1 MMEMAFVV
9 FFVLL
14 LLGVPIVLALGV
26 ASLAALLTAGVPLS
40 LAATR
45 MFAGLDSFPLMA
57 VPFFI
62 LAGELMNVSGFT
74 DRIVKLAN
82 ALVGHLTA
90 GLAQV
95 NVVDS
100 MLFAG
105 ISGSSAADVSSIGS
119 MVIRAMTRE
128 GYPREFTVSLTAVTA
143 CIANI
148 IPPSLF
154 MILLG
159 AVTGISVGGMFLA
172 GFVPGILIG
181 FGLMVF
187 NYIYCKKMNIPVKR
201 RPTAAEFWE
210 ACKEAA
216 PALGTAVIILGG
228 IEFGIV
234 TPTEAGVLAVVYTAF
249 VGMVVYHDLTLPMLH
264 QLLIRASKTTAIA
277 VSVLAPASIFSWIMA
292 RESLPD
298 LLTRGI
304 KQVASTPLE
313 VHLLIMVVLLI
324 LGMFMEA
331 TSVLIIVMPFLFP
344 VAIKAGLDPI
354 HFGICSTV
362 ALVIGLV
369 TPPVGMLL
377 FLACAIGKTTVKA
390 TLWTLYP
397 QIAIMVFVLLLIVL
411 FPQLTTFLPRFL
423 LKL

>member
-1 MMEMAFVV
+1 MMEIAF
-9 FFVLL
+9 FTFLVLL

-26 ASLAALLTAGVPLS
+26 ASFAAPLATGVPLS
-40 LAATR
+40 PAATR

-82 ALVGHLTA
+82 ALVGHRTA

-105 ISGSSAADVSSIGS
+105 ISGSSAADVSSIGA
-119 MVIRAMTRE
+119 MVIRAMIRE

-172 GFVPGILIG
+172 GFVPGVLIG
-181 FGLMVF
+181 LGLMVF
-187 NYIYCKKMNIPVKR
+187 NYVYCKKMNIPVKK
-201 RPTAAEFWE
+201 RPTAEEFWRS
-210 ACKEAA
+210 CKEAA

-234 TPTEAGVLAVVYTAF
+234 TPTEAGVLAVVYTLF
-249 VGMVVYHDLTLPMLH
+249 LGVVVYRVLSATMLE
-264 QLLIRASKTTAIA
+264 QVLVRASKTTAIA
-277 VSVLAPASIFSWIMA
+277 VSVLTTASIFSWIMA

-304 KQVASTPLE
+304 HQVASTPLG
-313 VHLLIMVVLLI
+313 VHVIIISVLLV

-331 TSVLIIVMPFLFP
+331 TSVLIIVMPFFFP
-344 VAIKAGLDPI
+344 VAMKAGLDPI

-377 FLACAIGKTTVKA
+377 FLACTIGKTTVKA
-390 TLWTLYP
+390 TLRTLYP
-397 QIAIMVFVLLLIVL
+397 QIAIMIFVLLLIVF
-411 FPQLTTFLPRFL
+411 FPPLTTFLPKWL
-423 LKL
+423 LGL

>member
-1 MMEMAFVV
+1 MMEIAFLT
-9 FFVLL
+9 FFGLL

-26 ASLAALLTAGVPLS
+26 ASFVALFYAGVPLS

-105 ISGSSAADVSSIGS
+105 ISGSSAADVSSIGA
-119 MVIRAMTRE
+119 MIIRAMTRE
-128 GYPREFTVSLTAVTA
+128 GYPREYTVSLTAVTA

-181 FGLMVF
+181 LGLMLF
-187 NYIYCKKMNIPVKR
+187 NYSYCKKMNIPVKR
-201 RPTAAEFWE
+201 RPTAAEFWG

-234 TPTEAGVLAVVYTAF
+234 TPTEAGVLAVVYTTF
-249 VGMVVYHDLTLPMLH
+249 LGMMVYRELSLPVLH
-264 QLLIRASKTTAIA
+264 QVLVRASKTTAIA

-304 KQVASTPLE
+304 KHVASTPLG
-313 VHLLIMVVLLI
+313 VHLIIMVVLLI

-344 VAIKAGLDPI
+344 VAMKAGLDPI

>member
-1 MMEMAFVV
+1 
-9 FFVLL
+9 
-14 LLGVPIVLALGV
+14 
-26 ASLAALLTAGVPLS
+26 
-40 LAATR
+40 
-45 MFAGLDSFPLMA
+45 
-57 VPFFI
+57 
-62 LAGELMNVSGFT
+62 
-74 DRIVKLAN
+74 
-82 ALVGHLTA
+82 
-90 GLAQV
+90 
-95 NVVDS
+95 
-100 MLFAG
+100 
-105 ISGSSAADVSSIGS
+105 
-119 MVIRAMTRE
+119 
-128 GYPREFTVSLTAVTA
+128 
-143 CIANI
+143 
-148 IPPSLF
+148 
-154 MILLG
+154 
-159 AVTGISVGGMFLA
+159 MFLA

-181 FGLMVF
+181 LGLMLF
-187 NYIYCKKMNIPVKR
+187 NYSYCKKMNIPVKR
-201 RPTAAEFWE
+201 RPTAAEFWG

-234 TPTEAGVLAVVYTAF
+234 TPTEAGVLAVVYTTF
-249 VGMVVYHDLTLPMLH
+249 LGMMVYRELSLPVLH
-264 QLLIRASKTTAIA
+264 QVLVRASKTTAIA

-304 KQVASTPLE
+304 KHVASTPLG
-313 VHLLIMVVLLI
+313 VHLIIMVVLLI

-344 VAIKAGLDPI
+344 VAMKAGLDPI

-411 FPQLTTFLPRFL
+411 FPQLTTFLPRFQ

>member
-1 MMEMAFVV
+1 
-9 FFVLL
+9 
-14 LLGVPIVLALGV
+14 
-26 ASLAALLTAGVPLS
+26 
-40 LAATR
+40 

-82 ALVGHLTA
+82 ALVGHMTA

-105 ISGSSAADVSSIGS
+105 ISGSSAADVSSIGA

-154 MILLG
+154 MVLLG

-172 GFVPGILIG
+172 GFVPGIMIG
-181 FGLMVF
+181 IGLMIY
-187 NYIYCKKMNIPVKR
+187 NYFYCKKMNLPVKP
-201 RPTAAEFWE
+201 RPTPREFWQ
-210 ACKEAA
+210 ACKDAG
-216 PALGTAVIILGG
+216 PPLGTAVIILGG
-228 IEFGIV
+228 IEFGVV
-234 TPTEAGVLAVVYTAF
+234 TPTEAGVLAVVYILF
-249 VGMVVYHDLTLPMLH
+249 LGVVVYRQFTWKELTEVLA
-264 QLLIRASKTTAIA
+264 RAARTTAIA
-277 VSVLAPASIFSWIMA
+277 VSVLATASIFSWIMA

-298 LLTRGI
+298 LITGWI
-304 KQVASTPLE
+304 QHMAHTPLA
-313 VHLLIMVVLLI
+313 VHFAIILFLLI
-324 LGMFMEA
+324 LGCFMEA

-344 VAIKAGLDPI
+344 VAMKFGFDPI
-354 HFGICSTV
+354 HFGITSTV

-390 TLWTLYP
+390 TLKTLYP
-397 QIAIMVFVLLLIVL
+397 QIGIMVFVLCIIII
-411 FPQLTTFLPRFL
+411 FPQLVTFLPRLL
-423 LKL
+423 LK

>member
-1 MMEMAFVV
+1 MMEIS
-9 FFVLL
+9 FFIFFILL
-14 LLGVPIVLALGV
+14 MIGVPITLALGV
-26 ASLAALLTAGVPLS
+26 GAFAALLYSGVPLS

-74 DRIVKLAN
+74 DRIVKLAS

-105 ISGSSAADVSSIGS
+105 ISGSSAADVSSIGAMIIRS
-119 MVIRAMTRE
+119 MTGE
-128 GYPREFTVSLTAVTA
+128 GYPRDFTVSLTATTA
-143 CIANI
+143 CVANI

-154 MILLG
+154 MVLLG
-159 AVTGISVGGMFLA
+159 AVTGISVGGMFLG
-172 GFVPGILIG
+172 GFVPGFMIG
-181 FGLMVF
+181 LGLMIY
-187 NYIYCKKMNIPVKR
+187 NYLYCKKMAMPVKK
-201 RPTAAEFWE
+201 RPTLREFWRV
-210 ACKEAA
+210 CKEAG
-216 PALGTAVIILGG
+216 PSLGTAVIILAG

-234 TPTEAGVLAVVYTAF
+234 TPTEAGVMAVVYTLILGLF
-249 VGMVVYHDLTLPMLH
+249 VYKELTLRELKEV
-264 QLLIRASKTTAIA
+264 LARSARTTAIA
-277 VSVLAPASIFSWIMA
+277 VSVLATASIFSWIMA

-298 LLTRGI
+298 LITHWIQSL
-304 KQVASTPLE
+304 AHTPL
-313 VHLLIMVVLLI
+313 VAHFVIIFFLII
-324 LGMFMEA
+324 LGCFMEA

-344 VAIKAGLDPI
+344 VAMKFGFDPI
-354 HFGICSTV
+354 HFGITCTI

-377 FLACAIGKTTVKA
+377 FLACTIGKVTVKE
-390 TLWTLYP
+390 TLKTLYP
-397 QIAIMVFVLLLIVL
+397 QIGIMVFVLFIIVI
-411 FPQLTTFLPRFL
+411 FPQLTTFLPRLL
-423 LKL
+423 LK

>member
-1 MMEMAFVV
+1 MMEISLLT
-9 FFVLL
+9 FFILL
-14 LLGVPIVLALGV
+14 LVGAPIVLALGV
-26 ASLAALLTAGVPLS
+26 ASFAALLYSGVPLS

-105 ISGSSAADVSSIGS
+105 ISGSSAADVSSIGA

-128 GYPREFTVSLTAVTA
+128 GYPRAYAVSLTAVTA

-181 FGLMVF
+181 LGLMLF
-187 NYIYCKKMNIPVKR
+187 NYYYCKQMNIPVKQ

-210 ACKEAA
+210 ACKDAA
-216 PALGTAVIILGG
+216 PPLGTAAIVLGG

-234 TPTEAGVLAVVYTAF
+234 TPTEAGVLAVVYTLF
-249 VGMVVYHDLTLPMLH
+249 LGMAVYRELTLTVLH
-264 QLLIRASKTTAIA
+264 QVLIRASKTTAIA

-304 KQVASTPLE
+304 KSVASTPLG
-313 VHLLIMVVLLI
+313 VHLIIIVALLI

-344 VAIKAGLDPI
+344 IAMKAGLDPI
-354 HFGICSTV
+354 HFGICCTV

-377 FLACAIGKTTVKA
+377 FLACAIGKVSVKA
-390 TLWTLYP
+390 TLRTLYP
-397 QIAIMVFVLLLIVL
+397 QIAIMVIVLLLIVF
-411 FPQLTTFLPRFL
+411 FPQLTTFLPRWL

>member
-1 MMEMAFVV
+1 MMEIAF
-9 FFVLL
+9 FTFLVLL

-26 ASLAALLTAGVPLS
+26 ASFAALFYSGVPLS

-105 ISGSSAADVSSIGS
+105 ISGSSAADVSSIGA
-119 MVIRAMTRE
+119 MIIRSMTRE
-128 GYPREFTVSLTAVTA
+128 GYPREYAVSLTAVTA

-181 FGLMVF
+181 LGLMLF
-187 NYIYCKKMNIPVKR
+187 NYIYCKKMNIPVKK
-201 RPTAAEFWE
+201 RPTAREFWE
-210 ACKEAA
+210 ACKDAA

-228 IEFGIV
+228 IELGVV
-234 TPTEAGVLAVVYTAF
+234 TPTEAGVLAVVYTTILG
-249 VGMVVYHDLTLPMLH
+249 VVVYQELDLPTLRNVLV
-264 QLLIRASKTTAIA
+264 RASKTTAIA

-292 RESLPD
+292 RESLPEV
-298 LLTRGI
+298 LTRGI
-304 KQVASTPLE
+304 KYFATTPLG
-313 VHLLIMVVLLI
+313 VHLLIIGALLV

-377 FLACAIGKTTVKA
+377 FLACTIGKTTVKA

-397 QIAIMVFVLLLIVL
+397 QIGIMAFVLLLIVL
-411 FPQLTTFLPRFL
+411 FPSLTTFLPKWL
-423 LKL
+423 LGL

>member
-1 MMEMAFVV
+1 MMEISFSI
-9 FFVLL
+9 FLVLL
-14 LLGVPIVLALGV
+14 LLGVPITLAIGV
-26 ASLAALLTAGVPLS
+26 GAFAALLYSGVPLS

-82 ALVGHLTA
+82 ALVGHMRA

-95 NVVDS
+95 NVVS
-100 MLFAG
+100 AMIFAG

-119 MVIRAMTRE
+119 MLIRAMTRE
-128 GYPREFTVSLTAVTA
+128 GYPRPFTVSLTATTA

-154 MILLG
+154 MVLLG
-159 AVTGISVGGMFLA
+159 AVTGISVGGMFLG
-172 GFVPGILIG
+172 GFVPGIMIG
-181 FGLMVF
+181 LGLMLY
-187 NYIYCKKMNIPVKR
+187 NYIYCRHMNIPPKA
-201 RPTAAEFWE
+201 RPTRHEFWK
-210 ACKEAA
+210 ACKEAGF
-216 PALGTAVIILGG
+216 PLGTAVIILGG

-234 TPTEAGVLAVVYTAF
+234 TPTEAGVLAVVYIVGLAMF
-249 VGMVVYHDLTLPMLH
+249 VYKELTWRE
-264 QLLIRASKTTAIA
+264 LLNVLARAARTTAIA
-277 VSVLAPASIFSWIMA
+277 VSVLATASIFSWIMA

-298 LLTRGI
+298 VITAGI
-304 KQVASTPLE
+304 TKLAHTPLMAHFIII
-313 VHLLIMVVLLI
+313 VFLLI
-324 LGMFMEA
+324 LGCFMEA

-344 VAIKAGLDPI
+344 VAMKFGFDPI
-354 HFGICSTV
+354 HFGITSTI

-377 FLACAIGKTTVKA
+377 FLACAIGKVSVKE

-397 QIAIMVFVLLLIVL
+397 QIGILTAVLFLILV
-411 FPQLTTFLPRFL
+411 FPQLVVFLPKLL
-423 LKL
+423 LK